1 MWLASVQQEDGDSDR
16 ETVRGGHNTHVT
28 KGLLADALEQ
38 RLDKEV
44 GCTFLIYQT
53 GYRNWK

>member
-28 KGLLADALEQ
+28 KGLLADTIEQ

-44 GCTFLIYQT
+44 GCSILSF
-53 GYRNWK
+53 